1 MGCFEPSK
9 RIAVIVKT
17 TLVLLLAMTTS
28 RALGAG
34 EPGRRLTSDGLLKRD
49 PIYVDGGKAVLYSV
63 RHASPRL
70 VLKRLNL
77 ETGESSRFHPKS
89 SLVEFRPGIS
99 ADGETLAFQR
109 MTGNDVCSLIVED
122 LKAGTEQT
130 IATNRKTS
138 WNATLSPDGR
148 ELIYNLSGQLY
159 RRNIAS
165 GKEEP
170 IARSGGRNDW
180 PAYSPDGTTVAFAS
194 SRDGDFD
201 LFLMDREGD
210 NVRLLTSGV
219 GLDMRPSWSP
229 DSRRIA
235 FTSNRDGNYEIY
247 LIQADGS
254 QLRRLTEHDERD
266 DYAAWHP
273 DGKRLV
279 YVAERN
285 GRFDLFE
292 LLVGD

>member
-1 MGCFEPSK
+1 MDRFELSK
-9 RIAVIVKT
+9 RIAVNVKT
-17 TLVLLLAMTTS
+17 ALFLLLALTS
-28 RALGAG
+28 SCVLS
-34 EPGRRLTSDGLLKRD
+34 EDIPDRRLTSDGLLKRD
-49 PIYVDGGKAVLYSV
+49 PIYVDGGNAVLYSV

-77 ETGESSRFHPKS
+77 ITDESSRIHPKS

-99 ADGETLAFQR
+99 ADGKTLAFQR
-109 MTGNDVCSLIVED
+109 ITGNDVCSLIVED
-122 LKAGTEQT
+122 LKAGSEQA
-130 IATNRKTS
+130 IATSRKTS
-138 WNATLSPDGR
+138 WNMALSPNGR

-159 RRNIAS
+159 RRNIATK
-165 GKEEP
+165 KEEP

-180 PAYSPDGTTVAFAS
+180 PAWSPDGTTIAFAS

-201 LFLMDREGD
+201 LFLMDRDGD
-210 NVRLLTSGV
+210 NVRLVTSGE

-235 FTSNRDGNYEIY
+235 FTGNRDGNYEIY
-247 LIQADGS
+247 VIHADGS
-254 QLRRLTEHDERD
+254 QLRRLTDHAERD
-266 DYAAWHP
+266 DYASWHP

-279 YVAERN
+279 YVSERN

>member
-1 MGCFEPSK
+1 
-9 RIAVIVKT
+9 VNVKT
-17 TLVLLLAMTTS
+17 TLLLLFALTS
-28 RALGAG
+28 SPTLNAG
-34 EPGRRLTSDGLLKRD
+34 GPTRRLTLDGLLKRD
-49 PIYVDGGKAVLYSV
+49 PIYMDSGKAVLYSV

-70 VLKRLNL
+70 VLKWLNL
-77 ETGESSRFHPKS
+77 DTGESTRFHPKS

-138 WNATLSPDGR
+138 WNAALSPDGR
-148 ELIYNLSGQLY
+148 ELIYNLSGQLF
-159 RRNIAS
+159 RRHIAS
-165 GKEEP
+165 GKEEA
-170 IARSGGRNDW
+170 IAQSGGRNDW
-180 PAYSPDGTTVAFAS
+180 PAYSPDGTTIAFAS

-201 LFLMDREGD
+201 LFLMDRDGD

-219 GLDMRPSWSP
+219 GLDMRPNWSR
-229 DSRRIA
+229 DDRRIA
-235 FTSNRDGNYEIY
+235 FTSNRDSNYEIY
-247 LIQADGS
+247 VIHADGS

-292 LLVGD
+292 LTVGD